1 MSESRSN
8 ITAVLK
14 TIGSLIKFTFV
25 LLVLVI
31 SILTAASLILYS
43 MYAREKEA
51 ATPDVTS
58 AEGDS

>member
-31 SILTAASLILYS
+31 SILTAVLLILYS
-43 MYAREKEA
+43 MYTREKEA
-51 ATPDVTS
+51 ATPDATP
-58 AEGDS
+58 AEGET